1 MFMEL
6 CCSVTNVF
14 FVLVYMEVVPE
25 PNIVGECIKVFLDD
39 PQWVKHT
46 VPTWPVRQKISH
58 FVRCQNM

>member
-25 PNIVGECIKVFLDD
+25 PNIVGECIKCFLMILNGLSI
-39 PQWVKHT
+39 PYLHGQFGRK
-46 VPTWPVRQKISH
+46 
-58 FVRCQNM
+58 